1 MKKHEISLWKFYA
14 HKMDKLEEMDI
25 FLGISGIQ
33 NSGIQKG
40 NSVSRLNY
48 EEIENRNRPTPSNE
62 IE

>member
-1 MKKHEISLWKFYA
+1 
-14 HKMDKLEEMDI
+14 MDKLEEMDI

>member
-14 HKMDKLEEMDI
+14 HKTDKLEEMDI